1 MKNLKE
7 LRKAKGW
14 SQMTLAEKLDVS
26 LMSVRLWENGAGK
39 PNLENYEKIIKLFDI
54 MPFSEE

>member
-54 MPFSEE
+54 MPFAEE